1 MVSINAFLHRIPYFC
16 YISITMNL
24 TTTTMKRIFSLFL
37 LPILTVNCVP
47 AQTDE
52 ARLYVKL
59 RTGAIDAFAREL
71 VAGHEMV
78 DDRLDIRLTTDTT
91 FSYKLS
97 EVETLTEE
105 MPGELPV
112 FTSFKFNNKHN
123 YNLFSDV
130 VATVTDSHIDATVG
144 AIGKRL
150 TPSFTLSSDDA
161 RAYINGERQRSRQS
175 RLRFDK
181 PITYTLTRAGYGE
194 WQYRKVQDEVW
205 STPSDADFE
214 LTPIDLRENMLS
226 TNAPSNYDEGLDK
239 LIDGNTQTFFHS
251 TWGSGQ
257 YTKLDESDHPFIDI
271 SLDEALEYLSFHYF
285 TRFDTDLRCP
295 TSFQI
300 SVSADGTEW
309 TDVRTLT
316 ADDGIPANGR
326 GLEYTSPVI
335 DLGGCY
341 THVRLTM
348 LSATYKNYLCLSEL
362 SLSSARPMGSNEPEL
377 ISPARWEYVKVP
389 FGRNV
394 TVNVSWLTD
403 EAENVPRID
412 IVTETGQLPPDKVNY
427 IGATITINGRGV
439 FPSMS
444 DTEVRI
450 RGRGNS
456 SWAGQ
461 NGKSPYRL
469 KFASKQ
475 KPFGLTGGKNWV
487 LLANRQANS
496 MTTNAMAMAVA
507 GMMGTAAANHIV
519 PVELYINGNYRGSY
533 NFTEQVGA
541 GNNSL
546 DLDEAKDVLLELD
559 SYYDETYK
567 FRDDNFYLP
576 VNIKDPDFDEALTLL
591 TPEMVQNDFNA
602 FTQAVAD
609 GTDAYASLIDT
620 DLSARYLMVNDIV
633 YNRELHH
640 PKSTY
645 LYKASLGTPDAHY
658 TFGPCWDFDWAFG
671 YDGTSRYFSYGA
683 EKDYYQALSSDFFS
697 SLRYNSEEM
706 RRTCYS
712 VMDEFMRNHADEL
725 LEYVDDY
732 YNYAHP
738 SLEHNAELW
747 GDGNGYAALS
757 AQCKSW
763 FRKRLTY
770 IYNNME
776 KFDLPETGTLL
787 LGDANGDGAVTMADV
802 VCVVNRILGQPN
814 ENFEFDQADMDASQ
828 TITVADVA
836 RILDTALCETSHTA
850 RHTRLPRALARL
862 TALPFELRTGESGEM
877 LLNLDCEDGRTA
889 AAQMDIIL
897 PEGVMLDESRLTN
910 STAGFNIFS
919 ERLSTETGNR
929 YRIAFYAPGGGA
941 TLAAGTTELALR
953 LTAGNALPSEQC
965 FVAVENITLA
975 AADAEDYRLPAFCTS
990 FGLKNTTGLATPEL
1004 AITVRGGRMLHIESA
1019 TAGHL
1024 AIYGANGCLMR
1035 TLDLRPGTFEVPLPA
1050 GVYIVNHQ
1058 KVIIQ

>member
-1 MVSINAFLHRIPYFC
+1 MK
-16 YISITMNL
+16 
-24 TTTTMKRIFSLFL
+24 TMKRIFPLLL
-37 LPILTVNCVP
+37 LPILITGSVP
-47 AQTDE
+47 AQTDH

-59 RTGAIDAFAREL
+59 RTGAVDAFAREL
-71 VAGHEMV
+71 VAGHERV
-78 DDRLDIRLTTDTT
+78 DGRLDIRLTTDTT

-97 EVETLTEE
+97 EVEALTEDI
-105 MPGELPV
+105 PGKLPV
-112 FTSFKFNNKHN
+112 FTSFKFNNKYN
-123 YNLFSDV
+123 YNLPSDV
-130 VATVTDSHIDATVG
+130 VATVTDSHVEATVG

-161 RAYINGERQRSRQS
+161 RAYVDGKRQRSRQS
-175 RLRFDK
+175 RLRFEK
-181 PITYTLTRAGYGE
+181 PITYTLTRAGYNE
-194 WQYRKVQDEVW
+194 WRYRKVKDEVW

-214 LTPIDLRENMLS
+214 LTPIDLREDMLS

-285 TRFDTDLRCP
+285 TRFDTNLRTP
-295 TSFQI
+295 TSFKV
-300 SVSADGTEW
+300 SVSADGSEW

-316 ADDGIPANGR
+316 TDDGIPVEGR
-326 GLEYTSPVI
+326 GMEYNSPVI
-335 DLGGCY
+335 DLGGSY
-341 THVRLTM
+341 THIRLTM
-348 LSATYKNYLCLSEL
+348 LTATYKNYLCLSEL
-362 SLSSARPMGSNEPEL
+362 SLSNARPTGDNEPVL
-377 ISPARWEYVKVP
+377 ISPAQWEYVKVP
-389 FGRNV
+389 FGRDV

-403 EAENVPRID
+403 KAENVPRID
-412 IVTETGQLPPDKVNY
+412 IITETGELPPDKTNY
-427 IGATITINGRGV
+427 IGATITINGQGV

-444 DTEVRI
+444 DMAVQI

-487 LLANRQANS
+487 LLANRQTHS

-507 GMMGTAAANHIV
+507 GMMGTAAANHII

-533 NFTEQVGA
+533 NFTEQVGT

-546 DLDEAKDVLLELD
+546 DLDDTKDVLLELD

-567 FRDDNFYLP
+567 FRDDNFHLP
-576 VNIKDPDFDEALTLL
+576 VNIKDPDFGKGLTLL
-591 TPEMVQNDFNA
+591 TPQIVQDDFNA
-602 FTQAVAD
+602 FTQTVAD
-609 GTDAYASLIDT
+609 GTDSYASLIDT

-633 YNRELHH
+633 YNRELYH

-645 LYKASLGTPDAHY
+645 LHKAALGTADARY
-658 TFGPCWDFDWAFG
+658 VFGPCWDFDWAFG
-671 YDGTSRYFSYGA
+671 YDGTGRYFASGA
-683 EKDYYQALSSDFFS
+683 EKDYYQAISSAFFS

-712 VMDEFMRNHADEL
+712 VMHEFMHNYSDEL

-732 YNYAHP
+732 YDYAHP

-747 GDGNGYAALS
+747 GDGNSYAALS

-763 FRKRLTY
+763 FRQRLAY

-776 KFDLPETGTLL
+776 KFDLPEAEVLL
-787 LGDANGDGAVTMADV
+787 PGDANGDGTVTMADV
-802 VCVVNRILGQPN
+802 VCAVNRILGQTN

-836 RILDTALCETSHTA
+836 RILDVALSEPPRTAL
-850 RHTRLPRALARL
+850 HTRLPRALARL
-862 TALPFELRTGESGEM
+862 TAQPFELRPNESGEM
-877 LLNLDCEDGRTA
+877 LISLDCEDSRTA
-889 AAQMDIIL
+889 AAQMDITL
-897 PEGVMLDESRLTN
+897 PAGMTLDKARLTN
-910 STAGFNIFS
+910 GSAGFSVFC
-919 ERLSTETGNR
+919 EQLSAETGNR
-929 YRIAFYAPGGGA
+929 YRVAFYAPDGG
-941 TLAAGTTELALR
+941 TLTTGNTELVLH
-953 LTAGNALPSEQC
+953 LTATNALPAEQC
-965 FVAVENITLA
+965 IVAVDNITLA
-975 AADAEDYRLPAFCTS
+975 ATNAEDYRLPAVCTA
-990 FGLKNTTGLATPEL
+990 FGLGNTTGLATSEL
-1004 AITVRGGRMLHIESA
+1004 AITIRGGHMLHIESSS
-1019 TAGHL
+1019 TGHL
-1024 AIYGANGCLMR
+1024 AVYGANGCLVR
-1035 TLDLRPGTFEVPLPA
+1035 TINLRPGILEVPLPA

-1058 KVIIQ
+1058 KVIIR